1 MQSFRADYPVT
12 HRPTNTMIGHPYME
26 NSYYKKRTL
35 SGTVAIFVFLLAVI
49 LILVAFSTPYWL
61 ESDKRIVGSKFEK
74 LGLWTHCFRSL
85 PDPYDPAMGRFFSGC
100 RWIFDPFTT
109 GYQEIR
115 SFLVPPFFVAVQFFF
130 TMCFVT
136 LLIAIVLVP
145 AYILCYGPGH
155 DYYVLLLRII
165 GIVLMISG

>member
-1 MQSFRADYPVT
+1 MWFFKFQINYTTFLSVKEAGIYLQISLKIQSFRVDYPVT
-12 HRPTNTMIGHPYME
+12 HRPTNMMDHHHPYIDRDG
-26 NSYYKKRTL
+26 YFKKRTL

-49 LILVAFSTPYWL
+49 LILVAFATPYWL

-115 SFLVPPFFVAVQFFF
+115 SFLVPRKAF
-130 TMCFVT
+130 
-136 LLIAIVLVP
+136 
-145 AYILCYGPGH
+145 
-155 DYYVLLLRII
+155 
-165 GIVLMISG
+165 

>member
-1 MQSFRADYPVT
+1 MPGNLIKIQSFRVDYPVT
-12 HRPTNTMIGHPYME
+12 YSHRSVMMEHHPRHPYVD
-26 NSYYKKRTL
+26 SPYYKKRTM

-49 LILVAFSTPYWL
+49 LILVAFVTPYWL

-85 PDPYDPAMGRFFSGC
+85 PDPYDPAMGRFFTGC

-115 SFLVPPFFVAVQFFF
+115 SFLVPRK
-130 TMCFVT
+130 TK
-136 LLIAIVLVP
+136 I
-145 AYILCYGPGH
+145 H
-155 DYYVLLLRII
+155 DE
-165 GIVLMISG
+165 S